1 LRGIESVAQAGAWDA
16 TLASMP
22 NPHLLQSYRWGELQA
37 QFGWQAQRQ
46 FVDVDETTVPVSL
59 LVTPTLVPGGRYGY
73 IGKGPALAAAGLNAA
88 LGPLQTLARNHG
100 LAFLTI
106 EPEVEKGWVPPPPW
120 RQTTAIQ
127 PEHTSIIDLRP
138 GPAEILAGLK
148 PKTRYNVRLAE
159 KRGVVVQASED
170 VSAFARLA
178 EMTSARHRIQL
189 AREPYYRALHD
200 LMAADGSARLFLA
213 HHDDKPIAGI
223 MVVRFAGRATYLF
236 GASAPYGRN
245 LMPAYL
251 LHWHA
256 IQETRR
262 LGDVEYDLWGL
273 PPDDRP
279 GHPWSGLWQFKS
291 GWNGRLVTYAGAF
304 DLPLNVTMWRAHR
317 AMDRMRGTLRRVRS
331 GLSARSPRI
340 DARE

>member
-1 LRGIESVAQAGAWDA
+1 VSGIGVVAQAEAWDA

-22 NPHLLQSYRWGELQA
+22 NPHLLQSHRWGELQSR
-37 QFGWQAQRQ
+37 FGWEAQRHYI
-46 FVDVDETTVPVSL
+46 DVDDTTVPVSL

-73 IGKGPALAAAGLNAA
+73 IGKGPALAAPGLDAA
-88 LGPLQTLARNHG
+88 LEPLATLAKSHG

-106 EPEVEKGWVPPPPW
+106 EPEVERGWSPPPPW
-120 RQTTAIQ
+120 RRTTAIQ

-138 GPAEILAGLK
+138 EPEAILAGLK

-159 KRGVVVQASED
+159 KRGVVVQPSDD

-200 LMAADGSARLFLA
+200 LMAGDGTSRMYLA
-213 HHDDKPIAGI
+213 HHQGKPIAGI

-236 GASAPYGRN
+236 GASAPYGRSQ
-245 LMPAYL
+245 MPAYL

-256 IQETRR
+256 IQEMRR

-304 DLPLNVTMWRAHR
+304 DLPLNVTMWRGHR
-317 AMDRMRGTLRRVRS
+317 AMDKMRSTLRRVRS
-331 GLSARSPRI
+331 GLSARTARM
-340 DARE
+340 DA

>member
-1 LRGIESVAQAGAWDA
+1 VSGIALVAPAEAWDA

-22 NPHLLQSYRWGELQA
+22 NPHLLQSHRWGELQSR
-37 QFGWQAQRQ
+37 FGWEAQRHY
-46 FVDVDETTVPVSL
+46 VDIGDTTVPVSL

-73 IGKGPALAAAGLNAA
+73 IGKGPALAAPGLSAA
-88 LGPLQTLARNHG
+88 LEPLERLAHDHG

-106 EPEVEKGWVPPPPW
+106 EPEVEKGWLPPPPW
-120 RQTTAIQ
+120 RQGAAIQ

-138 GPAEILAGLK
+138 APEAILAGLK

-159 KRGVVVQASED
+159 KRGVVVQPSDD
-170 VSAFARLA
+170 VAAFARLA

-189 AREPYYRALHD
+189 AREPYYRAVHD
-200 LMAADGSARLFLA
+200 LMAGDGTCRMYLA
-213 HHDDKPIAGI
+213 HHDGKPIAGI

-256 IQETRR
+256 IQEMRR

-291 GWNGRLVTYAGAF
+291 GWNGHLVTYAGAF
-304 DLPLNVTMWRAHR
+304 DLPLNVTMWRGHR
-317 AMDRMRGTLRRVRS
+317 AIDKMRGTLRRVRS
-331 GLSARSPRI
+331 GLSARRARI
-340 DARE
+340 DE